1 MCSKNILII
10 WIKTMNQIKQIK
22 NLIKTIIR
30 EVLNEDNPKIIDYYN
45 SKNKILVGKNTN
57 LLRVMKERYEYASR
71 VFGNTDEIYFFDKR
85 YHFATL
91 FKEGSVL
98 ELKHDGSLNDL
109 GWRKS

>member
-1 MCSKNILII
+1 MD
-10 WIKTMNQIKQIK
+10 QIKKIK
-22 NLIKTIIR
+22 NLIKTIVE
-30 EVLNEDNPKIIDYYN
+30 EVLNENNPKIIDYHN

-71 VFGNTDEIYFFDKR
+71 VFGNTDEIYFFDKG
-85 YHFATL
+85 YHFGTL
-91 FKEGSVL
+91 FKEGSFL